1 MVAERH
7 GISEDVALRGSGVSR
22 ELLDSANGEVTREQ
36 EVVIVSNIVAQLDG
50 SVGVGAEVGMH
61 YHLKTFGVWGFALL
75 SSPTLRSALQTGVQF
90 LDLTF
95 ALSRIAVREIEDE
108 TRLYFDVSH
117 LPPDIRGFVLERD
130 GLGIRTIQLELL
142 GAVMP
147 LRRIVTQQPGTPEDQ
162 ELLSQLLQADVTMN
176 APVTF
181 ASFDRDL
188 LDQPVLNSDPTLT
201 KLAVQ
206 QCEQALAA
214 RRSRVGYAGAVR
226 EALIAGRNRWADIGA
241 IAATLHLLA
250 ARGRVASAT
259 AISPAGF
266 ASPAGT
272 LWAGAVLNTLKVLSY
287 SPQPLIRAFGGSEFG
302 RKLLM
307 GSLYAHPERLTPDA
321 FLHDTLGLRRSRG
334 FLAHVVR
341 VPFYRFTKPTAV
353 PTTILWGDRDR
364 VLLPNQA
371 KVAKRRLPDA
381 THASLGHAGHCA
393 QHDVPELVLM
403 HAEATFALG
412 EVARAVTDTTQVSRA
427 S

>member
-1 MVAERH
+1 MHESVPRSTTGSSVLVMVAERH

-22 ELLDSANGEVTREQ
+22 ELLDSVNGEVTREQ

-142 GAVMP
+142 GEVMP

-214 RRSRVGYAGAVR
+214 RRSRVVCRGRARGAHRRPQPVGRHRRHRRDPAPARRPRPGRVGHGYLAGWVR
-226 EALIAGRNRWADIGA
+226 LSRRHALGRRRAQHPQGPV
-241 IAATLHLLA
+241 LLA
-250 ARGRVASAT
+250 AAAHQGLRGLRVRSQTPHGLALRASRAT
-259 AISPAGF
+259 HSRRLPPRHARP
-266 ASPAGT
+266 
-272 LWAGAVLNTLKVLSY
+272 
-287 SPQPLIRAFGGSEFG
+287 SPQPGFPGA
-302 RKLLM
+302 
-307 GSLYAHPERLTPDA
+307 
-321 FLHDTLGLRRSRG
+321 RR
-334 FLAHVVR
+334 
-341 VPFYRFTKPTAV
+341 
-353 PTTILWGDRDR
+353 
-364 VLLPNQA
+364 
-371 KVAKRRLPDA
+371 
-381 THASLGHAGHCA
+381 
-393 QHDVPELVLM
+393 
-403 HAEATFALG
+403 
-412 EVARAVTDTTQVSRA
+412 ARAVLSVHQAHRRPDDDPLG
-427 S
+427 